1 MLKGKT
7 VILGVSGGIA
17 AYKAAALA
25 SALKQGGAE
34 VYVLMTEHA
43 KEFIGPA
50 TFEGLTGHRV
60 ISDTFR
66 SEELLIPHIRLAAM
80 ADLFLVAPATA
91 NIIAKLSAGIA
102 DDMLTS
108 TFIAATC
115 PKLVVPAMNVNM
127 YENPATQDNL
137 DRLRQRGIVV
147 LEPAVGHL
155 AEGSV
160 ARGKMPEPSVLYRM
174 AEYMIGCNKDLA
186 GKKILITA
194 GPTRE
199 PLDPVRYLTNRS
211 TGKMG
216 YALAKAAAM
225 RGAETVLVSGPVHDA
240 GDGVD
245 NALLTGGGGNAS
257 DSVLLPAGVKR
268 VPVQTAAE
276 MAEAVKKES
285 RDADC
290 VIMAAAVA
298 DFRPLRQEP
307 EKIKKAKL
315 KQETDPE
322 TGVRGYSLSLERT
335 EDILAWLGAHR
346 QPGQKLA
353 GFSMETENLLGN
365 SRRKLVEKQVDLIAA
380 NSLKKAGAGFGTDTN
395 IVTLIRQEGERELPL
410 LSKEETAQEILN
422 ELFAETE

>member
-1 MLKGKT
+1 
-7 VILGVSGGIA
+7 
-17 AYKAAALA
+17 
-25 SALKQGGAE
+25 
-34 VYVLMTEHA
+34 
-43 KEFIGPA
+43 
-50 TFEGLTGHRV
+50 
-60 ISDTFR
+60 
-66 SEELLIPHIRLAAM
+66 
-80 ADLFLVAPATA
+80 
-91 NIIAKLSAGIA
+91 
-102 DDMLTS
+102 
-108 TFIAATC
+108 
-115 PKLVVPAMNVNM
+115 
-127 YENPATQDNL
+127 
-137 DRLRQRGIVV
+137 
-147 LEPAVGHL
+147 
-155 AEGSV
+155 
-160 ARGKMPEPSVLYRM
+160 
-174 AEYMIGCNKDLA
+174 
-186 GKKILITA
+186 
-194 GPTRE
+194 
-199 PLDPVRYLTNRS
+199 
-211 TGKMG
+211 
-216 YALAKAAAM
+216 M

-315 KQETDPE
+315 TQETDPE

-353 GFSMETENLLGN
+353 GFSMETENLLEN

>member
-1 MLKGKT
+1 M
-7 VILGVSGGIA
+7 
-17 AYKAAALA
+17 
-25 SALKQGGAE
+25 
-34 VYVLMTEHA
+34 
-43 KEFIGPA
+43 
-50 TFEGLTGHRV
+50 
-60 ISDTFR
+60 
-66 SEELLIPHIRLAAM
+66 
-80 ADLFLVAPATA
+80 
-91 NIIAKLSAGIA
+91 
-102 DDMLTS
+102 
-108 TFIAATC
+108 
-115 PKLVVPAMNVNM
+115 
-127 YENPATQDNL
+127 
-137 DRLRQRGIVV
+137 
-147 LEPAVGHL
+147 GHL

-257 DSVLLPAGVKR
+257 DSVMLPAGVKR

-353 GFSMETENLLGN
+353 GFSMETENLLEN